1 MPIFDVTVT
10 RTGCVMVEADNEHEA
25 MMIAANQPTEDI
37 SWTEDWE
44 AFDANEIAKNEAEM
58 GEDMALVVKDP
69 LIKAKILVKESHGHM
84 TYGMMPDG
92 RMIVRVFDP
101 TEEKLVDAIKAFE
114 PAGFAVQRQC
124 VTRDETVL
132 DGGYKFMGKIFTE
145 SALCNWIKIMPDY
158 IPIVMQSDMLVVET
172 SMKEESEHA

>member
-44 AFDANEIAKNEAEM
+44 ASDANEIAKDESEM
-58 GEDMALVVKDP
+58 GEDMALVVKDS
-69 LIKAKILVKESHGHM
+69 LIKAKILVEESHGHM

-92 RMIVRVFDP
+92 RMIVRVFEP

-114 PAGFAVQRQC
+114 SAGFAAQRQC
-124 VTRDETVL
+124 ITNDETVL

-145 SALCNWIKIMPDY
+145 TALCNWIKIMPDY
-158 IPIVMQSDMLVVET
+158 IPIAMQSDMLVVET
-172 SMKEESEHA
+172 LTKEESEHA